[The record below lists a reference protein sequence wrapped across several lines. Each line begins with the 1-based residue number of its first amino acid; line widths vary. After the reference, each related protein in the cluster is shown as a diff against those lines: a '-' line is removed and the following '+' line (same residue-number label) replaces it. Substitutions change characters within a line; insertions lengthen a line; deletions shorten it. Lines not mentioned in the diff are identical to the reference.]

1 MAIRI
6 KKTKRRIKIQGVALL
21 VFSFVLMLYF
31 FTSIVLRSINVS
43 LSVQLQNK
51 SAQLVQIQ
59 SQNKNLSKEIQ
70 RLSDFE
76 RVMAIAKEAG
86 LSLNGNNVIEFSTG
100 E

>member
-6 KKTKRRIKIQGVALL
+6 KKTKRRIKIQGLAFL
-21 VFSFVLMLYF
+21 VLCFVLMLNF

-43 LSVQLQNK
+43 LSVQVQNK
-51 SAQLVQIQ
+51 IVQLSQLEI
-59 SQNKNLSKEIQ
+59 QNKNLSKEIQ
-70 RLSDFE
+70 NLSDFE

>member
-6 KKTKRRIKIQGVALL
+6 KKTKRRIKIQGVAIL
-21 VFSFVLMLYF
+21 VFSFVLLLNF
-31 FTSIVLRSINVS
+31 LSSTALRSINVS

-51 SAQLVQIQ
+51 SAQLVQLQ

>member
-6 KKTKRRIKIQGVALL
+6 KRTKRRIKIQGVAIL
-21 VFSFVLMLYF
+21 VFSFVLMMYF

-51 SAQLVQIQ
+51 SAQLAQ
-59 SQNKNLSKEIQ
+59 SETQNKNLSKEIQ

>member
-1 MAIRI
+1 
-6 KKTKRRIKIQGVALL
+6 
-21 VFSFVLMLYF
+21 
-31 FTSIVLRSINVS
+31 
-43 LSVQLQNK
+43 VQLQNK

>member
-6 KKTKRRIKIQGVALL
+6 KRTKRRIKIQGVAIL
-21 VFSFVLMLYF
+21 VFSFVAMLYF
-31 FTSIVLRSINVS
+31 FTSIGLRSINVS
-43 LSVQLQNK
+43 LSVELQNK
-51 SAQLVQIQ
+51 TAQLAQLE

-86 LSLNGNNVIEFSTG
+86 LSLNGNNVIEFSSG

>member
-6 KKTKRRIKIQGVALL
+6 KRTKRRIKIQGLAIL

-31 FTSIVLRSINVS
+31 FTSIALRSINVS

-51 SAQLVQIQ
+51 SAQLAQIQ
-59 SQNKNLSKEIQ
+59 SQNKNLAKEIQ
-70 RLSDFE
+70 RLSDYE